1 MIALIALAAVGL
13 FAYGTEIRL
22 RKRDDKWRVRW
33 APTVVHPDLDRAS
46 RLGTTREP
54 ARRGAIRDRDGAA
67 LVTERPVVRVGVTAG
82 KVKSPRRTAAAIDNV
97 VDIDAGALVRAI
109 RGAGP
114 EQFVPAIT
122 LREQDAAPLEKRLEA
137 IPGVQLVAGEDQLAP
152 TKEFGRAVL
161 GSVGPATAEQLKRL
175 GPGYSPGDEAGQW
188 GLQAQYEKR

>member
-67 LVTERPVVRVGVTAG
+67 LVTERPVVRVGVVAG
-82 KVKSPRRTAAAIDNV
+82 QVKRPRQTAAAID
-97 VDIDAGALVRAI
+97 
-109 RGAGP
+109 
-114 EQFVPAIT
+114 
-122 LREQDAAPLEKRLEA
+122 
-137 IPGVQLVAGEDQLAP
+137 GVELVAGTDQLAP
-152 TKEFGRAVL
+152 SKEFARAVL
-161 GSVGPATAEQLKRL
+161 GTVGPASAEQLKKL
-175 GPGYSPGDEAGQW
+175 GAGYAPGDEAGQW
-188 GLQAQYEKR
+188 GLEAAYEKQLAGTAERKVVIR